1 MAKSSIDRI
10 REAEISAAQRK
21 KQISEELSASL
32 SESRAKA
39 EKDVERAKEEADKY
53 VASERV
59 KSEKEAEEYLAS
71 SLEKA
76 KAQAREY
83 CAGAEKNAALHCIH
97 NLFDTCVLALFPR
110 FQYNRQLGTSLIT
123 AYTRTAS
130 RHILNIFY
138 VWILF
143 QISNSTIGHYARTFQ
158 SCSLRQFQFNLE
170 VTLVLYGQKTSRNN
184 TMNQHYASS
193 SSAFSTSS
201 SSKAWGVISAAA
213 ERARM

>member
-1 MAKSSIDRI
+1 MS
-10 REAEISAAQRK
+10 
-21 KQISEELSASL
+21 
-32 SESRAKA
+32 
-39 EKDVERAKEEADKY
+39 
-53 VASERV
+53 
-59 KSEKEAEEYLAS
+59 
-71 SLEKA
+71 
-76 KAQAREY
+76 
-83 CAGAEKNAALHCIH
+83 LHCIH

-184 TMNQHYASS
+184 TMNQHYGYQHHTE
-193 SSAFSTSS
+193 SAQHP
-201 SSKAWGVISAAA
+201 
-213 ERARM
+213 ARMLDSPGNGSYIFITANT